1 MKKLLTIENLEIDN
15 HSFSG
20 IVYTSDEDTEG
31 TYVYGDIAVEVAPR
45 SREVF
50 ARAHQILCADSS
62 ITLNMVDEDS
72 LNESINEHFAYASD
86 YAEEEDHY
94 YDE

>member
-31 TYVYGDIAVEVAPR
+31 TYVYGDIAVDEL
-45 SREVF
+45 SRKNC
-50 ARAHQILCADSS
+50 RPNTKL
-62 ITLNMVDEDS
+62 L
-72 LNESINEHFAYASD
+72 
-86 YAEEEDHY
+86 
-94 YDE
+94 